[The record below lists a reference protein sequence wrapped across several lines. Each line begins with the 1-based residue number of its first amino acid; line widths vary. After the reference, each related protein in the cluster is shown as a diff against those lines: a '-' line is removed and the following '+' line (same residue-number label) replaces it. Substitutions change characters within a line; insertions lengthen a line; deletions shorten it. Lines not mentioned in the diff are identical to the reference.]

1 MRSLKN
7 SGGTKCMGSLSQFPT
22 ALRWTWETVGTR
34 GWYRVCQGQS
44 ERQLPG
50 GASFHHH
57 KQSLSRLRINEWSLM
72 ESEGAPAVPPELC
85 GESKLRNAK
94 PCLWSCPFLGDTL
107 LPLVPD
113 LAFLGGKVPVPEKL
127 HRCRMQKT
135 SPRVSL
141 VDDSEIVIMESGTH
155 PSGGC
160 VPSHRENSWAFI
172 SLKAKLERNVGVC
185 GVTFLLNSWWHLCLK
200 VGAHTSIPPCLK
212 GEQDSKIES
221 QRASYPGIIGNR
233 HAMHCVVLTRRR
245 LSASSR
251 ALWCIKYQ
259 GL

>member
-1 MRSLKN
+1 MRSLKK

-22 ALRWTWETVGTR
+22 ALRWTWETVGTW
-34 GWYRVCQGQS
+34 GWYRVCQGRS

-57 KQSLSRLRINEWSLM
+57 KQPLSRLSINEWSLM
-72 ESEGAPAVPPELC
+72 ESEGAPAVPPGLC

-135 SPRVSL
+135 SPCVSL
-141 VDDSEIVIMESGTH
+141 VDDSGIAIMESGTH

-160 VPSHRENSWAFI
+160 ACSRRENSWAFI
-172 SLKAKLERNVGVC
+172 SLKAKLERNVGVWGHFPSKLLMASVFKSWC
-185 GVTFLLNSWWHLCLK
+185 SHIHPTMPKGWARFQDRISKRFLPWNHWKQTRDALCSVNTQEVK
-200 VGAHTSIPPCLK
+200 CK
-212 GEQDSKIES
+212 
-221 QRASYPGIIGNR
+221 
-233 HAMHCVVLTRRR
+233 
-245 LSASSR
+245 LSGP
-251 ALWCIKYQ
+251 LMY
-259 GL
+259 